1 MDTQTLFDTHTSVK
15 KLIAAGLSETIA
27 EALVEEQQKW
37 HNSNLANLA
46 NKQDIALLNKDIE
59 AVRKEIKQDVESLRK
74 EVKQDF
80 ESLRKEIKHE
90 FTHVDDRIESVRQ
103 ETKQEFARIET
114 RVDALGDQIITIKW
128 LIGLMFAFNTFL
140 FGLMV
145 TLIKFL

>member
-46 NKQDIALLNKDIE
+46 NLANKQDIALLNKDIE
-59 AVRKEIKQDVESLRK
+59 SLRKEIKQDVESLRK
-74 EVKQDF
+74 E
-80 ESLRKEIKHE
+80 LKHE

-140 FGLMV
+140 IGLMV
-145 TLIKFL
+145 ALIKFL